1 MEVTSAQIYIDNA
14 DDMVEDMDV
23 YEEEQLPDEWRYL
36 RDLIAHRAEH
46 RLGTVDWSYNE
57 TDVILMRECCDMQ
70 AELKNS
76 GYQKKENSV
85 LLECSWCDDLFLTTR
100 HMNRH
105 LLLHHLQW
113 DTNCARCLNPM
124 VNSVYRHECE
134 DICKE
139 CGKECRS
146 KSKMTRHMFKWH
158 DTFYCALCEK
168 KFNSLD
174 DMRDHI
180 EYENEML
187 EERCILCKLT
197 FTGQDRAS
205 VFKEHLLKSHFGPM
219 VIRKPTVFE
228 DKTTSR
234 SEVELITH
242 ISLAY
247 RPNKTETYQFDNY
260 SCPHCQR
267 KFSAKSG
274 LKIHVGIAHKG
285 GKILFCPRCPAS
297 YADVEGCK
305 VHFREEHAARKKI
318 KKKESNE
325 TTPHKSLVPT
335 NEPMEGQENQLID
348 NNLANE
354 MSKFHFVS
362 TTIASINLNNNNNM
376 SQTTPQAATLSS
388 NSNTVQ
394 PVIAIKSKI
403 NSENIGEQSV
413 PSPTKTKA
421 RKPLPAL
428 VKIQDM
434 NSFEQSKADNTFQKP
449 TSKPPRKHSTQKK
462 DSPDCKKRNSKSEQ
476 WITSSEKVNFSTLQ
490 PERTS
495 VSPIASTPQQTMSI
509 LKPQSVAQ
517 PLNVVTSGGP
527 RIVFT
532 SKQIQTLANGQ
543 NPTNQ
548 PQQPLLVSQALTTTT
563 SIINSLPFTQFPVSQ
578 PNFIPQSLIQT
589 PSPTMSRP
597 VKTIL
602 PNTMAPPNIG
612 NNFQVILPNH
622 LISQP
627 SSQVYVPAMTASG
640 TTILLRLEEAQQH
653 LQNGKVTFLP
663 SGQAAVQTQVETSVE
678 PILGHRQSI
687 ILSPGTTSET
697 SKNIFQKNEKNEIE
711 VIEEVQEDVYI
722 PNIMRDKVALNLP
735 VVMTKRT
742 NKKLA
747 QDNPFFKIR
756 MNSGDLEGICR
767 MCESSF
773 LFKHSEAMENH
784 YNKEHDQ
791 QIHIHSF
798 PLYYEIN
805 YKLNKNGSR
814 ARLKFFLC
822 FYCGKEFT
830 TKFNVRRH
838 QMLYCP
844 QKDKID
850 PRELGLGK
858 MQDNLDDDVLPE
870 VKGNRDPLGLQ
881 PVI

>member
-1 MEVTSAQIYIDNA
+1 MEGSETMEVTSAQIYIDNA
-14 DDMVEDMDV
+14 DDMVEAMDV

-36 RDLIAHRAEH
+36 KDLIAHRAGT
-46 RLGTVDWSYNE
+46 RLGSVDWGYYE

-76 GYQKKENSV
+76 GYQKRENSV

-105 LLLHHLQW
+105 LLLNHLQW
-113 DTNCARCLNPM
+113 DTSCGHCHNPM
-124 VNSVYRHECE
+124 VNSVYKHEC
-134 DICKE
+134 DDVCKMCE
-139 CGKECRS
+139 KECRS

-158 DTFYCALCEK
+158 GTFYCALCEK
-168 KFNSLD
+168 TFNSLD
-174 DMRDHI
+174 EMRDHV
-180 EYENEML
+180 EFENELL
-187 EERCILCKLT
+187 EEQCILCKLS
-197 FTGQDRAS
+197 FAGPDKDS
-205 VFKEHLLKSHFGPM
+205 KFKEHLLKSHFGPM

-228 DKTTSR
+228 DKTTSC
-234 SEVELITH
+234 SDVELITH

-297 YADVEGCK
+297 FADVEGCK
-305 VHFREEHAARKKI
+305 IHFREEHAARKKS
-318 KKKESNE
+318 KKKEINE
-325 TTPHKSLVPT
+325 ISPHKSLVPT
-335 NEPMEGQENQLID
+335 NEPMEGQENQIVE
-348 NNLANE
+348 NNLVNE

-362 TTIASINLNNNNNM
+362 TSIESINLNNNNIN
-376 SQTTPQAATLSS
+376 QTTATIATTCSAS
-388 NSNTVQ
+388 Q
-394 PVIAIKSKI
+394 PVIAKKSKI
-403 NSENIGEQSV
+403 FPETIAGQPPV
-413 PSPTKTKA
+413 KTKP

-434 NSFEQSKADNTFQKP
+434 NAFEQSKTDKTFQKP
-449 TSKPPRKHSTQKK
+449 TSKPPRKKPTTKK
-462 DSPDCKKRNSKSEQ
+462 DSPDCKKRNNKSEQ
-476 WITSSEKVNFSTLQ
+476 WITSSEKDDIV
-490 PERTS
+490 TS
-495 VSPIASTPQQTMSI
+495 QLEKTNVSQIAATAQQMLSI

-517 PLNVVTSGGP
+517 PLNVVTSCGP

-532 SKQIQTLANGQ
+532 SKQIQTQASGQ
-543 NPTNQ
+543 NP
-548 PQQPLLVSQALTTTT
+548 QQPILVNPALTTTT
-563 SIINSLPFTQFPVSQ
+563 SIINSLPFTQFPVTQ
-578 PNFIPQSLIQT
+578 ANYIPQSIVQT
-589 PSPTMSRP
+589 PNQTTSRP

-663 SGQAAVQTQVETSVE
+663 SGQAAVQTQVEASVE
-678 PILGHRQSI
+678 PILGHRQNI
-687 ILSPGTTSET
+687 ILSPGTTSKT
-697 SKNIFQKNEKNEIE
+697 SKTIPHKNQEIE
-711 VIEEVQEDVYI
+711 IEEDDETEDSAPI

-756 MNSGDLEGICR
+756 MNSEDLEGICR

-773 LFKHSEAMENH
+773 LFKNSEEMETH

-844 QKDKID
+844 HKDKID
-850 PRELGLGK
+850 PKELGLGK
-858 MQDNLDDDVLPE
+858 LQEDPEDGVLPA
-870 VKGNRDPLGLQ
+870 VPKGPDPIGLHQ
-881 PVI
+881 